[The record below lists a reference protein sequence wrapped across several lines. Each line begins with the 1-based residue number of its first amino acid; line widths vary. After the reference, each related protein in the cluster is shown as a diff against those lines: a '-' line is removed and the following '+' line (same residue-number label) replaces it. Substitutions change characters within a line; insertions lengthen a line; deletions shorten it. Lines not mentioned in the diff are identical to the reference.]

1 MMKRMAK
8 KRKATQ
14 GKIIKSKEK
23 NKNIVSLV
31 TGVLIG
37 LTLLVSGTGKIIS
50 AEGVPAQ
57 VVDFISNI
65 VPDIFITPA
74 TLSFLYDILIPHI
87 FPWAEFILGTCL
99 LIGFLPRLM
108 AVLTIPL
115 LLSFLGTNLWAIIHG
130 GYATCASCFG
140 IWEQYF
146 GSLSPA
152 QSLIYDLVL
161 IAFAIVVIIFHPGGF
176 LSSRN
181 WLENLGKG
189 KKKLDAATIKLTI
202 SEFGSRL
209 RDFGSKALI
218 YLKAIGGKAR
228 QHPYIALVAGIC
240 VLGLVAYGIVAA
252 SSRPAAHIVS
262 DIHVTVSET
271 SAVISWT
278 TDKPAINSIEIYK
291 EDRSFITTVT
301 DENPVNVHL
310 IPVEGLLPDS
320 TYFFKILSTDK
331 QALSKVS
338 SFKTLAIKPFTIS
351 DIRASYINESSAT
364 ITWVSSRPATGEV
377 QYWVQASQGKQTAL
391 SGELATQHSINLTSL
406 EANAIYHYQVRS
418 VDASG
423 TQAISP
429 QFTIS
434 AQIGKPAPD
443 FILNSLDGK
452 TISLSDYQG
461 KLVMLDFWMWTCT
474 ACREKLS
481 IIQEAHARIPPEK
494 MAILTIHFM
503 GREPVIRSYVEGEK
517 LIAPVL
523 LDPDGTV
530 TDLYHVN
537 VFPTVLFIDGDGII
551 RLIDPRFSNAEEL
564 ENIFNNLLEDK

>member
-1 MMKRMAK
+1 MVKWTAK
-8 KRKATQ
+8 KRKTAP
-14 GKIIKSKEK
+14 GKILKSKEK
-23 NKNIVSLV
+23 NRNIISLV
-31 TGVLIG
+31 ASVLIG
-37 LTLLVSGTGKIIS
+37 LTLLVSGTGKIVG

-57 VVDFISNI
+57 IVDFISNI
-65 VPDIFITPA
+65 IPDIFITPA
-74 TLSFLYDILIPHI
+74 TLSFLYNILIPHV
-87 FPWAEFILGTCL
+87 FPWAEFILGACL

-140 IWEQYF
+140 IWENYL
-146 GSLSPA
+146 GSLTPV
-152 QSLIYDLVL
+152 QSLAYDLVL
-161 IAFAIVVIIFHPGGF
+161 IAFAIVVITFHPGGF
-176 LSSRN
+176 LSSRK

-202 SEFGSRL
+202 SELGSRL

-252 SSRPAAHIVS
+252 SSRPAAHVVS

-271 SAVISWT
+271 SAVISWA

-291 EDRSFITTVT
+291 EDHSFITTVT
-301 DENPVNVHL
+301 DENPVTAHL

-320 TYFFKILSTDK
+320 TYFFEILSADK

-338 SFKTLAIKPFTIS
+338 SFKTLVIKPFTIS
-351 DIRASYINESSAT
+351 DIRVSYINESSAT
-364 ITWVSSRPATGEV
+364 ITWVTSRPATGEV
-377 QYWVQASQGKQTAL
+377 KYWVQASQGQQTA
-391 SGELATQHSINLTSL
+391 SSSELVTQHSINLTSL
-406 EANAIYHYQVRS
+406 ETDTIYHYQVKS
-418 VDASG
+418 VDTSG

-429 QFTIS
+429 QFTMS
-434 AQIGKPAPD
+434 AQIGRPAPD
-443 FILNSLDGK
+443 FTLNSLDGK

-461 KLVMLDFWMWTCT
+461 KLIMLDFWMWSCT
-474 ACREKLS
+474 ACREKMA
-481 IIQEAHARIPPEK
+481 IIQEAYARIPPEK
-494 MAILTIHFM
+494 MAILPIHFM
-503 GREPVIRSYVEGEK
+503 GRESSIRSYVEGEK
-517 LIAPVL
+517 LTVPVL

-530 TDLYHVN
+530 TDLYNVK

-551 RLIDPRFSNAEEL
+551 RLIDPRFSNVEEL
-564 ENIFNNLLEDK
+564 ENIFNNLPEDK

>member
-228 QHPYIALVAGIC
+228 QHP
-240 VLGLVAYGIVAA
+240 
-252 SSRPAAHIVS
+252 
-262 DIHVTVSET
+262 
-271 SAVISWT
+271 
-278 TDKPAINSIEIYK
+278 
-291 EDRSFITTVT
+291 
-301 DENPVNVHL
+301 
-310 IPVEGLLPDS
+310 
-320 TYFFKILSTDK
+320 
-331 QALSKVS
+331 
-338 SFKTLAIKPFTIS
+338 
-351 DIRASYINESSAT
+351 
-364 ITWVSSRPATGEV
+364 
-377 QYWVQASQGKQTAL
+377 
-391 SGELATQHSINLTSL
+391 
-406 EANAIYHYQVRS
+406 
-418 VDASG
+418 
-423 TQAISP
+423 ISP
-429 QFTIS
+429 W
-434 AQIGKPAPD
+434 
-443 FILNSLDGK
+443 L
-452 TISLSDYQG
+452 
-461 KLVMLDFWMWTCT
+461 LVYAFLGWLRT
-474 ACREKLS
+474 AS
-481 IIQEAHARIPPEK
+481 
-494 MAILTIHFM
+494 
-503 GREPVIRSYVEGEK
+503 
-517 LIAPVL
+517 
-523 LDPDGTV
+523 
-530 TDLYHVN
+530 
-537 VFPTVLFIDGDGII
+537 
-551 RLIDPRFSNAEEL
+551 
-564 ENIFNNLLEDK
+564 